1 MNRAQRMG
9 QIRWCQEDFSGKR
22 DKAKRMQ
29 RRSGVCMS
37 SCVCA
42 RSEEGALLN
51 EWAGCSGAADT
62 DGYIIQQ
69 ERFPQEQWKNR
80 EGLRLERVEEEWGRS
95 VWFCDPSL

>member
-1 MNRAQRMG
+1 MNRAHRMG

-22 DKAKRMQ
+22 DKAKRLQ

-69 ERFPQEQWKNR
+69 ERFPQGEGKSR
-80 EGLRLERVEEEWGRS
+80 EGLLRQRAKERRTEGKAS
-95 VWFCDPSL
+95 

>member
-1 MNRAQRMG
+1 MQRAHRMG

-22 DKAKRMQ
+22 DKARRMQ

-42 RSEEGALLN
+42 RSEEGALFN

-69 ERFPQEQWKNR
+69 ERFPQEQWKT
-80 EGLRLERVEEEWGRS
+80 GKVFDYTVLRRNGVEAYGF
-95 VWFCDPSL
+95 VILP